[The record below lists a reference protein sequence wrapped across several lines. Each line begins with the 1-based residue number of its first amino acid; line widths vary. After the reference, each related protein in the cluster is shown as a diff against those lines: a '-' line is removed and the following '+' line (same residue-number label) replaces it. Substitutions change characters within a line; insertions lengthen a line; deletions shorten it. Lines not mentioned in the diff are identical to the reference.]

1 MSFPKALIMTF
12 SPATL
17 PCLGIFFMWIPRVCV
32 SALGMLLGGVSALNS
47 RKGNGEIRSENTTAR
62 VRMWMSARVWAISH
76 FLREEDE
83 LMPLHTELCRVTC
96 YRYTYWTCAFGEHCK
111 NKTPS
116 RRKNF
121 RRSRATGTW
130 ASIINMVH
138 INSKAS
144 PWEPEP
150 TAQQLAV
157 TNGCR
162 WMASVP
168 CCRASPVVSS
178 PRISFRRTKRAVV
191 RPGII
196 TLNAAVG

>member
-1 MSFPKALIMTF
+1 MCLHLVCF
-12 SPATL
+12 S
-17 PCLGIFFMWIPRVCV
+17 
-32 SALGMLLGGVSALNS
+32 GGVSALNS

-62 VRMWMSARVWAISH
+62 VRIWMSVRARAISH
-76 FLREEDE
+76 FLREQDE
-83 LMPLHTELCRVTC
+83 VMPLRTELWWGSRVTDID
-96 YRYTYWTCAFGEHCK
+96 WTCASGGHCK

-130 ASIINMVH
+130 AAFINTVH
-138 INSKAS
+138 INSKPS
-144 PWEPEP
+144 PWEPQP

-157 TNGCR
+157 TNGCH

-168 CCRASPVVSS
+168 CCCASPVVSS
-178 PRISFRRTKRAVV
+178 SRISFWRTKRAVV
-191 RPGII
+191 RRGII